1 MLEFRSIFILRS
13 FRGSESVSKD
23 KRFISDLPPSFETPT
38 LRPAPQ
44 DEVLRVEKL

>member
-1 MLEFRSIFILRS
+1 MLETCSIFILRS

-23 KRFISDLPPSFETPT
+23 GICISDLPPSFETPA
-38 LRPAPQ
+38 LRPSPQ